1 LALDR
6 VSNLSQEIDMLRVYK
21 RKMGELDVLC
31 LQGRLVTGEAGTLR
45 EAVLSGVNAKALVL
59 DFARVSR
66 IDAGGLGLLL
76 ELRQHALSKGM
87 TFSLANVPKLVQQ
100 ILEMTCLDSVFEMS
114 SRTAAMGVHGQLQRA
129 LETAPCS

>member
-59 DFARVSR
+59 DFARVCAS
-66 IDAGGLGLLL
+66 
-76 ELRQHALSKGM
+76 E
-87 TFSLANVPKLVQQ
+87 
-100 ILEMTCLDSVFEMS
+100 
-114 SRTAAMGVHGQLQRA
+114 
-129 LETAPCS
+129 